1 MIEAVHRLTP
11 RQEPSMSQTHE
22 PDEEDIVIHERQQVA
37 VFVNTRGRIA
47 ILGQGGGFDED
58 QLIVVDT
65 SDVDR
70 LCQALRRAKQE
81 ARS

>member
-1 MIEAVHRLTP
+1 
-11 RQEPSMSQTHE
+11 MSESRE
-22 PDEEDIVIHERQQVA
+22 PDEEDIVIHERQQVS
-37 VFVNTRGRIA
+37 VFVNGRGRIA
-47 ILGQGGGFDED
+47 ILGQGGGFDEE
-58 QLIVVDT
+58 QLIVVDL

>member
-1 MIEAVHRLTP
+1 
-11 RQEPSMSQTHE
+11 MSESRE

-37 VFVNTRGRIA
+37 VYVNARGRIA
-47 ILGQGGGFDED
+47 ILGQGGGFDEE
-58 QLIVVDT
+58 QLIVVDP